1 MWHGGES
8 DAGADIKDKKI
19 ARMEHEEQTADYER
33 YNSDDLERDLEHFE
47 DIEAFVQYLKKK
59 VGEADLGWIRTII
72 NKKREGL
79 AKDTLIRWLAE
90 EESRMSLHNSGEDNK
105 S

>member
-33 YNSDDLERDLEHFE
+33 YNSDDVERDWEHFE
-47 DIEAFVQYLKKK
+47 DIEAFVQSLKKK